1 MRRTLPVT
9 EVREK
14 LTELVD
20 EVNDKFEQIE
30 ITKNGKPRA
39 VIMSADEFD
48 GWKETLE
55 IMSDPQLI
63 KDIKQAEKDFKEG
76 KAIPWEEVKKE
87 LNI

>member
-9 EVREK
+9 EAREK

-55 IMSDPQLI
+55 ILSDKQLM
-63 KDIKQAEKDFKEG
+63 KDIKEAEKDFKEG
-76 KAIPWEEVKKE
+76 RTITLEQLREELK
-87 LNI
+87 L